1 MSKHS
6 PDPAQD
12 PFAGSDAAERR
23 WLERTR
29 GQLEAATLPFDE
41 AANWRR
47 LVERVEAEAQR
58 PRAGWIRPAR
68 KRLPWWQA
76 FVSFALGAAT
86 AAVVAVSVLPL
97 VTQRGAEVEP
107 LGAATPG
114 VAEGMTVLQ
123 VVFRDEAMS
132 AQIRAALE
140 QVGGEVVGGPGRLG
154 VWRVAVP
161 AGQSA
166 AAKQT
171 LRANAIVESVSQ

>member
-1 MSKHS
+1 MSKHNTEAS
-6 PDPAQD
+6 QD
-12 PFAGSDAAERR
+12 PLSGSDAAERR

-29 GQLEAATLPFDE
+29 SQLEAATPPFDE

-47 LVERVEAEAQR
+47 LMARVQAEAHR
-58 PRAGWIRPAR
+58 PRAGWNRPAR

-76 FVSFALGAAT
+76 FVSFGLGAAT

-123 VVFRDEAMS
+123 VVFRDEATS

-140 QVGGEVVGGPGRLG
+140 QVSGEVVGGPGRLG

-161 AGQSA
+161 AGLSA
-166 AAKQT
+166 AAKQK
-171 LRANAIVESVSQ
+171 LRANAIVESVGE